1 MSNIIP
7 VQGQTYPS
15 SMGDMSAAEA
25 VTNQGSNFSLTM
37 GQVNGSNTP
46 LTPSLASSLMYR
58 SMTTGVPTS
67 EFDQYGGYSAV
78 KAMFDAN
85 GGTYSLDA
93 ISSTQRQEL
102 AQQVASTG
110 TGNMSLLINEHVSLL
125 PSGLAEMAK
134 NGIDSAPIV
143 QKIQAAQA
151 SSGQG
156 FTQLSGS
163 ETSLTP
169 SVAQALMHRSMTTGV
184 PTSEMDSYGGYNA
197 VKAMYDSNG
206 GSYGTQNFSAAEK
219 QTLATQVATSGVGN
233 FALPISQQIS
243 VSAAVL
249 QTMRDNGID
258 LGTINSIQAAGQAA
272 SSTYSLTSSPFVDSN
287 SYINSFLDSQKQD
300 RSA

>member
-1 MSNIIP
+1 MSNIVP

-15 SMGDMSAAEA
+15 SMGDTSAAEA
-25 VTNQGSNFSLTM
+25 VTNPGSNFSLTM
-37 GQVNGSNTP
+37 GQVNGSNST

-134 NGIDSAPIV
+134 NGVDSAPIV

-156 FTQLSGS
+156 FTQLSGT

-184 PTSEMDSYGGYNA
+184 PTSEMDAYGGYNA

-206 GSYGTQNFSAAEK
+206 GSYGTQNFSATEK

-233 FALPISQQIS
+233 FALPISQHIS

-258 LGTINSIQAAGQAA
+258 LGTINSIQAASAPQAA

-287 SYINSFLDSQKQD
+287 SYIDSFMGALTTK
-300 RSA
+300 